1 MSMATSALAEAY
13 VMRKHHQQKMNKT
26 TITTKDNVLDDDD
39 DHVSSTTIGCFPTL
53 FKKVHP
59 SSSVAV
65 SDSTLR
71 LRHRS

>member
-13 VMRKHHQQKMNKT
+13 VMRKQHQQKMNKT

-71 LRHRS
+71 LRHKS